1 MNRYFIEWASLVAQS
16 VTKPPARQETQVWL
30 LSWEDP
36 VEEEMAT
43 HCSILAW
50 RIPWTEEP
58 GGLQFPGSQR
68 VWQEWSNLAHTRP
81 RAGNEQYKLE
91 ILLIPKDRSTT
102 GAPSKRVRGQLKEA
116 PSGPKRDNFSNS
128 KNTVDWSPS
137 DMSKSLKPTHWSLSQ
152 DADTNTL
159 FLKTG
164 Q

>member
-1 MNRYFIEWASLVAQS
+1 MASQVVLVI
-16 VTKPPARQETQVWL
+16 KNLPANAGDAGLIPGYGRSPGGGHGYPLQYSCLENPT
-30 LSWEDP
+30 DP
-36 VEEEMAT
+36 
-43 HCSILAW
+43 
-50 RIPWTEEP
+50 EEP

-116 PSGPKRDNFSNS
+116 PSGPKRDNFSIS

>member
-1 MNRYFIEWASLVAQS
+1 MASQVVLVI
-16 VTKPPARQETQVWL
+16 KNPPANQEMQVWSL
-30 LSWEDP
+30 DRDNPL
-36 VEEEMAT
+36 EEGIAT

-50 RIPWTEEP
+50 RIPWSEEP

-68 VWQEWSNLAHTRP
+68 VWQEWSNLAYTRP

-116 PSGPKRDNFSNS
+116 PSGPKRDNFSIS